1 MDDLISRQAAID
13 VFNTDA
19 ELFRRALY
27 NADIVGVERAKY
39 DWGLDLIELYIDD
52 MKKLPSAQPETPCY
66 LGSPCEYQNPD
77 VVISQPE
84 PSISLSW
91 IKEHIEWLKSLD
103 NEFANLAATHIS
115 VMVKK
120 WRSEQE

>member
-1 MDDLISRQAAID
+1 MDDLISRRQAI
-13 VFNTDA
+13 N
-19 ELFRRALY
+19 ELVNKGQLSTRYKLGEFWELNGQEIRETL
-27 NADIVGVERAKY
+27 NAV
-39 DWGLDLIELYIDD
+39 
-52 MKKLPSAQPETPCY
+52 PSA
-66 LGSPCEYQNPD
+66 
-77 VVISQPE
+77 QPE

-120 WRSEQE
+120 WRSEQDE